1 MEKYL
6 LKLDYLKSLA
16 GNNIKIVDEKTLLHV
31 AWKNWRKIRKYVYR
45 KFKIS
50 NMEDL
55 IKSIVIKK
63 IKKEDLMELLKTV
76 VEVTIDDYNEVKE
89 MEKKNISIISVFD
102 KNYPEE
108 LLNMKEITENIYP
121 PLILYHR
128 GALKNLNEAP
138 CIAVV
143 GTRKCSDN
151 GFLMAKNIGKLIA
164 EMKFILVTGF
174 AKGIDTGATQG
185 AIEANGKVIEVR
197 PWLDPI
203 GPAYNRDLI
212 PKILKNGCFIAE
224 NFKMMNSPTWIR
236 MQYQLR
242 NRIISGISKL
252 VIIVEARP
260 KGGSMHQVEYALKRK
275 KPVLIWEPQ
284 NNAEFK
290 EAYRIYISQGA
301 KSFKTLEELEELIKQ
316 YIS

>member
-1 MEKYL
+1 
-6 LKLDYLKSLA
+6 
-16 GNNIKIVDEKTLLHV
+16 
-31 AWKNWRKIRKYVYR
+31 
-45 KFKIS
+45 
-50 NMEDL
+50 
-55 IKSIVIKK
+55 
-63 IKKEDLMELLKTV
+63 
-76 VEVTIDDYNEVKE
+76 
-89 MEKKNISIISVFD
+89 MEKKKISIISVFD
-102 KNYPEE
+102 KDYPEE

-121 PLILYHR
+121 PLILYHK
-128 GALKNLNEAP
+128 GTLKNLNEAP

-143 GTRKCSDN
+143 GTRRCSDA

-164 EMKFILVTGF
+164 KMKFILVTGF

-197 PWLDPI
+197 PWIDPI

-224 NFKMMNSPTWIR
+224 NFKMRNNSSWIK

-275 KPVLIWEPQ
+275 KPVLIWKPQ
-284 NNAEFK
+284 NNTEFR
-290 EAYRIYISQGA
+290 EAYRTYTSQGA

-316 YIS
+316 CV